1 MCCVLTISRYP
12 LFGRSEPAYGGDSM
26 TGESSRRE
34 KAQAVLFSLIM
45 VVSMVGIGAAG
56 FAGSAA
62 AQTTDSNIANGSV
75 IADGADTG
83 ENAKHIFRTEVSSGD
98 LGDGNLRNITINYSS
113 DSGVD
118 LAELNDVSD
127 STTTTVD
134 GLGNADDIDVYID
147 GAQLSGTTA
156 TSVDLTTEDSNT
168 TLIIG
173 DDSNDLTSDTSAS
186 SLSTGSTVTVVLG
199 DASGL
204 TNPSSSTTA
213 DVTIGEAGSSTD
225 TGTIQDMDLALGAD
239 APIQAYD
246 NSGSLVSNDTVL
258 SSAAS
263 EAGAQGDLEISGDVD
278 NVDPTGGSLSIAN
291 EASVDG
297 NITSVGSSTPTI
309 RTSIENQRILT
320 LTSNTV
326 PQTLENV
333 DIEAV
338 TPTDSDP
345 ANNLIQLNGD
355 NSTVD
360 NTNVNVS
367 VSSGTATV
375 ANAVFDVNDVDQEI
389 LNSEVSDNFVD
400 SSSGDK
406 GLLAV
411 QAGGSG
417 ERLLVDGN
425 TFDTSRG
432 VYVVSP
438 NTTVSNN
445 VFNVSGS
452 YGVTTENAAGTAA
465 DDLVVSNNEFYAVS
479 GDSGLDAIRLF
490 EGDNQEVTDN
500 LIDGNS
506 DEFERGIE
514 LDSQSGSADALGN
527 VTISGSNEIY
537 NVSADGV
544 KITDTGEFKSAP
556 VTVSITGLTVD
567 SSATN
572 GIDIDLDD
580 SGNAP
585 PDVEVQDSTLDQA
598 GTGILL
604 NSLDSNDRQNVT
616 VNNAEI
622 NGSSSAGLDIGA
634 NPANADRIEVT
645 DSTFTNNAGGLNVSG
660 VGDTEAQ
667 LNVHFNTFESNTNAT
682 YVNDGSYGAN
692 TVLNLTFN
700 DFVDNEQ
707 NGLAVNDINGNGPVN
722 ANYSWWDNR
731 DYSRIVGPY
740 TLQNAG
746 SQLPSPRRVYE
757 YTRLHT
763 GGQP

>member
-1 MCCVLTISRYP
+1 
-12 LFGRSEPAYGGDSM
+12 
-26 TGESSRRE
+26 
-34 KAQAVLFSLIM
+34 
-45 VVSMVGIGAAG
+45 
-56 FAGSAA
+56 
-62 AQTTDSNIANGSV
+62 
-75 IADGADTG
+75 
-83 ENAKHIFRTEVSSGD
+83 
-98 LGDGNLRNITINYSS
+98 
-113 DSGVD
+113 
-118 LAELNDVSD
+118 
-127 STTTTVD
+127 VD

-604 NSLDSNDRQNVT
+604 NSLDSFFSLV
-616 VNNAEI
+616 
-622 NGSSSAGLDIGA
+622 
-634 NPANADRIEVT
+634 
-645 DSTFTNNAGGLNVSG
+645 
-660 VGDTEAQ
+660 
-667 LNVHFNTFESNTNAT
+667 
-682 YVNDGSYGAN
+682 
-692 TVLNLTFN
+692 
-700 DFVDNEQ
+700 
-707 NGLAVNDINGNGPVN
+707 
-722 ANYSWWDNR
+722 
-731 DYSRIVGPY
+731 
-740 TLQNAG
+740 
-746 SQLPSPRRVYE
+746 
-757 YTRLHT
+757 
-763 GGQP
+763 